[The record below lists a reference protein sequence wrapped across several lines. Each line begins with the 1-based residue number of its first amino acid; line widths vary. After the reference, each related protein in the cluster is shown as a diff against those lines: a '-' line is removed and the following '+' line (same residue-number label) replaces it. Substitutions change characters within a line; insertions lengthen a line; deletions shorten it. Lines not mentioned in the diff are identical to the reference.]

1 MATEMYIK
9 HIASYNAFSEI
20 VLHIHHHSK
29 VTTVDSL
36 PESILSNSGY
46 IENGIFKVK

>member
-9 HIASYNAFSEI
+9 HIAGDNAFSEI
-20 VLHIHHHSK
+20 FLHIHHHSK
-29 VTTVDSL
+29 VTTADSL
-36 PESILSNSGY
+36 QSGILSSSGF